1 MRRQTYITDKK
12 LFGGEEKLHLQNQHT
27 VIRNADMN
35 HIQSDNTHLSNQ

>member
-1 MRRQTYITDKK
+1 MRRQTYITDKSYLEGK
-12 LFGGEEKLHLQNQHT
+12 KLHLQNQHT